1 MSIEKH
7 LKITGSSEV
16 SWKDAI
22 IKTIDDVSKTIA
34 NISSIT
40 VLEQTA
46 KINENKITEYFVC
59 LDLKFVVDN
68 QKRS

>member
-22 IKTIDDVSKTIA
+22 IKTIDDVSKTIQ

>member
-22 IKTIDDVSKTIA
+22 IKTIDDVSKTIQ

-46 KINENKITEYFVC
+46 KINENKITEYFVS

-68 QKRS
+68 KKRS

>member
-22 IKTIDDVSKTIA
+22 IKTIDDVSKTIQ

-46 KINENKITEYFVC
+46 KINENKITEYFVS